1 MLGSTLML
9 HAAKDRQHGGP
20 QRKGEMTNIHYFYDI
35 QGRQI
40 SNPAPKGESSLAAQ
54 GKKTGSSFGGLGFFS
69 YLRSHK
75 PDQVLK

>member
-20 QRKGEMTNIHYFYDI
+20 QRKGEMTNIHYFCDI

-40 SNPAPKGESSLAAQ
+40 SNPRHGLYIKN
-54 GKKTGSSFGGLGFFS
+54 GKVM
-69 YLRSHK
+69 HK
-75 PDQVLK
+75 K